1 MSITAITI
9 IDTMKK
15 WVEEKHPIA
24 PSLWLDASLKL
35 TVLRGDVDDKYFE
48 LESELA
54 KEKADLLSMENMTVA
69 KADTIIKAN
78 DKYKEMRKLGG
89 TIKQIEEMIRISKKY
104 STLKDEEYR
113 HS

>member
-1 MSITAITI
+1 MSITALSI

-15 WVEEKHPIA
+15 WVEEKHPIS

-54 KEKADLLSMENMTVA
+54 KEKADLLSMENMNVA
-69 KADTIIKAN
+69 KADAIIKSR
-78 DKYKEMRKLGG
+78 DKYMEMRKLGG
-89 TIKQIEEMIRISKKY
+89 VIKRIEEMSRIAKKRA
-104 STLKDEEYR
+104 TLKEEEYM